1 MSKQET
7 KFNVE
12 LTYKEIVLI
21 SNILDVVKDNLIESE
36 DDQNTYTEDYESWM
50 LSLDSEDYETLC
62 KIVNLSDRIVLSK
75 G

>member
-7 KFNVE
+7 KFKVE
-12 LTYKEIVLI
+12 LTYNEIVLI
-21 SNILDVVKDNLIESE
+21 SSILDVVKDNLIESE
-36 DDQNTYTEDYESWM
+36 DDPDTYKEDYENWL